1 MPKNPSC
8 AHIYRICGVTV
19 INPDLSIK
27 YCVRSSI
34 CLPMCAQRF
43 ACVHVCYCGWGQPE
57 LSSLM
62 CLGGP
67 GDSRALKGVDVSAQR
82 DL

>member
-1 MPKNPSC
+1 MYGHANVC
-8 AHIYRICGVTV
+8 VCVRICM
-19 INPDLSIK
+19 
-27 YCVRSSI
+27 CVYVHVCKGKSDCVNSGI

-67 GDSRALKGVDVSAQR
+67 GDWRALEGVDVSAPR

>member
-1 MPKNPSC
+1 MH
-8 AHIYRICGVTV
+8 AHSICV
-19 INPDLSIK
+19 
-27 YCVRSSI
+27 CVRVCVCKGKSDCVSSSI

-43 ACVHVCYCGWGQPE
+43 ACVHVCYCAWGQPE

-67 GDSRALKGVDVSAQR
+67 GDSRALEGMC
-82 DL
+82 LH